1 MSNPVVVGIDA
12 SGSAADAVDWATA
25 EAAARGCPLRIVH
38 AFSPPPA
45 ADPHGSGPSV
55 NLRAAGALLRD
66 ASARAHRIAPDLPA
80 STHLVPGSAVR
91 VLVAQAR
98 DAGLLVLGGRDRR
111 GLRALLGR
119 STSAR
124 VAARA
129 RCAVAVVRSR
139 PTAQGAACSAPRVVA
154 GVGDPA
160 TTAAVLDHG
169 MRAAHQRGV
178 PLVAVHAWTP
188 DPPADVD
195 GVRADPEQTEAA
207 ARRLLDHA
215 VRPWRAASPDVV
227 VVGALVCGRPD
238 RALVAESRGAALLVV
253 GAPERGW
260 LRGLVSG
267 STVRR
272 VLRHS
277 HCPTTVVHP
286 PPRRDLAADRL
297 DAGRTR
303 PGQ

>member
-66 ASARAHRIAPDLPA
+66 ASARAHRIAPDLPV

-195 GVRADPEQTEAA
+195 GVRADPDQTEAA
-207 ARRLLDHA
+207 ARRLLDQA
-215 VRPWRAASPDVV
+215 VRTAASPDVV
-227 VVGALVCGRPD
+227 VVDELVCDRPD
-238 RALVAESRGAALLVV
+238 RALVARSRGAALLVV
-253 GAPERGW
+253 GAPERGR

-267 STVRR
+267 STARR

-277 HCPTTVVHP
+277 HCPTAVVP
-286 PPRRDLAADRL
+286 PSPHRDPAPDRR
-297 DAGRTR
+297 DAGRTTS
-303 PGQ
+303 GQ